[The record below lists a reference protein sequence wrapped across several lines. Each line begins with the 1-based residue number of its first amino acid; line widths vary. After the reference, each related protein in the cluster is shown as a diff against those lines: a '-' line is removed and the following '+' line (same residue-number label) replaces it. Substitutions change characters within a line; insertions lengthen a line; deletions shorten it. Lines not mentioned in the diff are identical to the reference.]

1 MAIWPTRGPASR
13 YGLGVELSILL
24 PISHRARS
32 QEGGETLTWNGINP
46 VCIRA
51 RVRLVACRSRG

>member
-1 MAIWPTRGPASR
+1 M
-13 YGLGVELSILL
+13 LL

-32 QEGGETLTWNGINP
+32 QERDEKLTWNGINP
-46 VCIRA
+46 VCILG